1 MRLHFTSGY
10 HPEGNGQTKRTN
22 QTLEQYLRIYCNYQ
36 QDNWAKL
43 LPISEFAY
51 NNAPNTTTGV
61 SPFFAN
67 KGYHP
72 NLSVHPERNIASSR
86 AHKFAV
92 DLDELH
98 QQLRK
103 SISEAQVHY
112 QDSADR
118 RQTPPPDFKIGDK
131 AFVKAEF
138 IRTTRPSKKLSEKF
152 LGPYEIISQ
161 VGSLSF
167 TLRLPDS
174 MRGIHP
180 IFRVVMLES
189 ETPNT
194 IPNRIQPPPPP
205 VDIDGEQE
213 YEIAQVLDSKVDQ
226 RRKCKLLYLVKWS
239 GYEGTDEETSWLP
252 ATELEHAAEL
262 VMDFHLSYPHKPGP
276 TPSP

>member
-1 MRLHFTSGY
+1 M
-10 HPEGNGQTKRTN
+10 N

-36 QDNWAKL
+36 QDNWAEL

-51 NNAPNTTTGV
+51 NNAPNATTGV

-72 NLSVHPERNIASSR
+72 NLSVHPKRDIASSR
-86 AHKFAV
+86 TREFAE
-92 DLDELH
+92 DLEELH
-98 QQLRK
+98 QQLQK

-118 RQTPPPDFKIGDK
+118 QRTPPPDFKIGDK
-131 AFVKAEF
+131 AFIKAEF
-138 IRTTRPSKKLSEKF
+138 IQTTHPSKKLSKKF

-167 TLRLPDS
+167 TLRLLDS
-174 MRGIHP
+174 MRGVHP
-180 IFRVVMLES
+180 VFHVIMLEP

-194 IPNRIQPPPPP
+194 ITNQIQHPPPPI
-205 VDIDGEQE
+205 DIDGEQE

-226 RRKCKLLYLVKWS
+226 HRKCKLLYLVKWS
-239 GYEGTDEETSWLP
+239 RYEGTDEETSWLP
-252 ATELEHAAEL
+252 ATELKHAAEL
-262 VMDFHLSYPHKPGP
+262 IMNFHLSYPHKPGP
-276 TPSP
+276 TQSP